1 MTIAAR
7 AAALAPVLA
16 LVAALS
22 ACSGHDEP
30 ETKPSTD
37 TARAVTVAQVASRA
51 MGGSLQASGLLV
63 AFEEAAVTSELSGYR
78 IAQVLVD
85 EGDTVRVGQ
94 PLAILDPA
102 LLQSKIAQGRA
113 QLAQAQ
119 AQAAQAQS
127 EATRVKG

>member
-7 AAALAPVLA
+7 AAVLAPVLA
-16 LVAALS
+16 ITAALS
-22 ACSGHDEP
+22 ACSGHDET
-30 ETKPSTD
+30 ETNPSTD
-37 TARAVTVAQVASRA
+37 AARAVTVAQVASRA
-51 MGGSLQASGLLV
+51 MGGSLQASGLLIP
-63 AFEEAAVTSELSGYR
+63 FEEAAVTSELSGYR
-78 IAQVLVD
+78 IANVLVD
-85 EGDTVRVGQ
+85 EGDTVRRGQ